1 MLELE
6 MVINGQLKPLSLEDG
21 EHKVGR
27 AVDNELVLP
36 VSSVSKV
43 HAVLRVLGPHLYVR
57 DLGSTNGT
65 DIDGQPVGRDEIE
78 VPKHATLRFAGVPL
92 WRRIQGDDSTAT
104 LSRDDEVS
112 SSTIYRPE
120 QGFTE
125 NARARIVE
133 MLSSLFELVA
143 SEADAREIE
152 GLACSFVARFVQ
164 ADRVILLE
172 DDGEGTEL
180 SVKQMWFA
188 SEGNT
193 DTREKLRLSSTIVNQ
208 VLQDRSSVLVANALN
223 DPRFNAQQSIIHLEL
238 RAAMA
243 APLFDNQR
251 VRGILYVD
259 CSRPQVQYDSEDL
272 QVLTATANA
281 VAVKLRTLTLEKEIR
296 TAARIQKNMLPVD
309 LQVPAGWEIDC
320 HLTMCREVGG
330 DLYHCLPRPN
340 GRMLLVLGDV
350 AGKGIPAS
358 LAMAATMV
366 LLRSL
371 NELGVSLEEMG
382 AHLNT
387 QLFESLAPEQFVTL
401 FVGELDHETG
411 RMRYFN
417 AGHEPPRLHRAG
429 SGSIDVLDSTG
440 RPIALLPF
448 GSFGVEEAALE
459 PGDTFAV
466 FSDGIPE
473 ATRNGDDFFGLEA
486 VDRALVENTK
496 RELENVRTQ
505 ILSGIEAYLGPEQ
518 TSDDI
523 TLMLLRRH
531 AG

>member
-6 MVINGQLKPLSLEDG
+6 MVVNGQLSPLSLEDG
-21 EHKVGR
+21 EYKVGR
-27 AVDNELVLP
+27 APESDITLSVP
-36 VSSVSKV
+36 SVSKN
-43 HAVLRVLGPHLYVR
+43 HAVLRVAGNALYVR
-57 DLGSTNGT
+57 DIGSTNGT
-65 DIDGQPVGRDEIE
+65 DIDGQPVGQEETE
-78 VPKHATLRFAGVPL
+78 VPKHATVRFAGVPL

-120 QGFTE
+120 EGFTD

-152 GLACSFVARFVQ
+152 GLACGFVARYVD

-180 SVKQMWFA
+180 TVKQQWFA
-188 SEGNT
+188 DESQT
-193 DTREKLRLSSTIVNQ
+193 DSSEKLRLSTTIVNQ
-208 VLQDRSSVLVANALN
+208 VREERTSVLVANAMN

-238 RAAMA
+238 RSAMA
-243 APLFDNQR
+243 APLFDNHR

-259 CSRPQVQYDSEDL
+259 CSRPSVQYEAEDL

-296 TAARIQKNMLPVD
+296 TAARIQKNMLPED
-309 LQVPAGWEIDC
+309 LRVPEGWDLDC

-340 GRMLLVLGDV
+340 GRTLLVLGDV

-358 LAMAATMV
+358 LAMAATIV
-366 LLRSL
+366 LVRSL
-371 NELGVSLEEMG
+371 NDIGISIDDM
-382 AHLNT
+382 APHLNA

-411 RMRYFN
+411 RLRYFN
-417 AGHEPPRLHRAG
+417 AGHEPPRIRRAA
-429 SGSIDVLDSTG
+429 SGAIDVLDSTG
-440 RPIALLPF
+440 RPIAMLPMGEF
-448 GSFGVEEAALE
+448 EVEETELQ
-459 PGDTFAV
+459 PGDTLAV

-473 ATRNGDDFFGLEA
+473 ATRNGDEFFGLEG
-486 VDRALVENTK
+486 VDEALNRHPEGELLAI
-496 RELENVRTQ
+496 REH
-505 ILSGIEAYLGPEQ
+505 ILDGIEKYLGAEQ

-523 TLMLLRRH
+523 TLMVLRRRT
-531 AG
+531 A

>member
-1 MLELE
+1 
-6 MVINGQLKPLSLEDG
+6 
-21 EHKVGR
+21 
-27 AVDNELVLP
+27 
-36 VSSVSKV
+36 
-43 HAVLRVLGPHLYVR
+43 
-57 DLGSTNGT
+57 
-65 DIDGQPVGRDEIE
+65 
-78 VPKHATLRFAGVPL
+78 
-92 WRRIQGDDSTAT
+92 
-104 LSRDDEVS
+104 
-112 SSTIYRPE
+112 
-120 QGFTE
+120 
-125 NARARIVE
+125 
-133 MLSSLFELVA
+133 
-143 SEADAREIE
+143 
-152 GLACSFVARFVQ
+152 
-164 ADRVILLE
+164 
-172 DDGEGTEL
+172 
-180 SVKQMWFA
+180 
-188 SEGNT
+188 
-193 DTREKLRLSSTIVNQ
+193 
-208 VLQDRSSVLVANALN
+208 
-223 DPRFNAQQSIIHLEL
+223 
-238 RAAMA
+238 
-243 APLFDNQR
+243 

-259 CSRPQVQYDSEDL
+259 CSRPAVQYDSEDL

-309 LQVPAGWEIDC
+309 LQVPAGWAIDC

-371 NELGVSLEEMG
+371 NELGVSLEDMG

-417 AGHEPPRLHRAG
+417 AGHEPPRLHRAET
-429 SGSIDVLDSTG
+429 GSIDVLDSTG

-486 VDRALVENTK
+486 VDRALVENSK
-496 RELENVRTQ
+496 GELESVRAQ